1 MPLALALV
9 KAFSDFAQPSR
20 CALPLWLGQS
30 AARTTNDAT
39 KADRAINENFRM
51 AGTFLVDCLSGEFE
65 TTQAPVKYISA
76 HARAENQVNHIGIR
90 NIAVILGYGGS

>member
-1 MPLALALV
+1 
-9 KAFSDFAQPSR
+9 
-20 CALPLWLGQS
+20 
-30 AARTTNDAT
+30 
-39 KADRAINENFRM
+39 M